1 MRDSL
6 SRWERAGVR
15 DLDGKETA
23 NNFRGSAYCRP
34 LPEGEGTYFMKASR
48 LNARMVL
55 LLLSEAMLLF
65 GGLIVAVYLRLGA
78 IDAEDALIQHRGFYK
93 AALATI
99 FCLAAFYLLDLYD
112 FVVLHDRRELVL
124 RLLQA
129 LGLAWVALALLFY
142 ALPQAMIG
150 RGVSLISLPLALM
163 LMVGWRLAIHW
174 VLGHPEI
181 GERILI
187 VGSGDFAIEIARETL
202 DRPDAGYRVVGFV
215 DNDPELLGKSLINPS
230 VIGLTADLGPLVV
243 SENIDRIVV
252 AMGDRRGQFPTQEL
266 LRLSLSGNVSI
277 EESASF
283 YERLTGR
290 VSLDMLRPSWLIFSS
305 RGRRARL
312 NEVARAAMH
321 RTVALVGAILSLPI
335 AIVTAI
341 VIKLDSRGPILY
353 KQERV
358 GRNGRVFTLMKF
370 RSMRSDAEKDGPVWA
385 KTEDDRTTRV
395 GRFIRKVR
403 LDEIPQFWNILRG
416 DMSFVGPRPERPHFV
431 AQLARE
437 IPYYEQ
443 RHLIAPGLTGWAQIK
458 YPYGASIEDARQKL
472 QYELYYIK
480 NQSLTLDAIIMFET
494 IKTILLGRGG
504 R

>member
-1 MRDSL
+1 L
-6 SRWERAGVR
+6 
-15 DLDGKETA
+15 
-23 NNFRGSAYCRP
+23 
-34 LPEGEGTYFMKASR
+34 KASQR
-48 LNARMVL
+48 NARMVL

-65 GGLIVAVYLRLGA
+65 GGLIVAVYVRLGA
-78 IDAEDALIQHRGFYK
+78 IDAEDALIRHGGFYK
-93 AALATI
+93 AALATV

-150 RGVSLISLPLALM
+150 RGVSLISLPLALG

-202 DRPDAGYRVVGFV
+202 GRPDAGYRVVGFV
-215 DNDPELLGKSLINPS
+215 DNDPELLGKSLINPC
-230 VIGLTADLGPLVV
+230 VIGLTSDLGPVV
-243 SENIDRIVV
+243 IRENIDRIVV

-312 NEVARAAMH
+312 NEIARATMH
-321 RTVALVGAILSLPI
+321 RAVALIGAILSLPI
-335 AIVTAI
+335 TIVTAI
-341 VIKLDSRGPILY
+341 LIKLDSRGPILY

-370 RSMRSDAEKDGPVWA
+370 RSMRIDAEKDGPVWA

-395 GRFIRKVR
+395 GRLIRKIRV
-403 LDEIPQFWNILRG
+403 DEIPQFWNILRG

-431 AQLARE
+431 TQLAQE